1 MMKILETL
9 PQLENLGLRNPNR
22 VYWQLNTSQ
31 LYEEIIRRHEAYIAH
46 LGPLVVRSGHHTSLA
61 HDDRFIVAEAP
72 FQGDIAWGE
81 INRPFDSQRFNR
93 LQQRLTASLQG
104 TDIFVQD
111 CYARTDT
118 DERLPIRVV
127 TETAWHSLFIRNSYV
142 FAEPAEL
149 EDFVPEYT
157 IIHAPG
163 FRAVPKRDGTNSDA
177 FVLIHLSK
185 RLILIGGTSYA
196 GEIKK
201 AIFSVMNYML
211 PRRNTLSMECAAN
224 VGDKGDVLV
233 MLGAF
238 GTGKTTLAIN
248 DTRTIIGDSEHGWS
262 DNGIFSIGRGCYV
275 NIMNISAEDQPDI
288 LATTRHFGTI
298 LENVAIDVENR
309 QPDLSTDLFT
319 TNTRASYPITHLKRV
334 TREGV
339 AGHPQNIVLLTMDA
353 FGVIPPVSKLTPQQA
368 QYHFLAGYSSEL
380 EEMHDNSMEP
390 MAVFSACYG
399 APFMPLHPGQYARLF
414 SEKITHYGVNVWLVN
429 TGWVGGPYKTGK
441 RIPLSYTRS
450 ILDAIVKGKLNEVE
464 TRAES
469 YFGLHVPVECPG
481 IPSEIL
487 YPADAWKDKDDY
499 AMMARELAR
508 DFDEHFAQYADDVD
522 PNILAVQPHMG

>member
-1 MMKILETL
+1 MKILEKL
-9 PQLENLGLRNPNR
+9 PQLESLGLHNPNR

-31 LYEEIIRRHEAYIAH
+31 LYEEIIRRHEALVAH
-46 LGPLVVRSGHHTSLA
+46 LGPLVVRTGHHTSLA

-81 INRPFDSQRFNR
+81 INRPFDSHRFNSI
-93 LQQRLTASLQG
+93 QKRLTAYLQG
-104 TDIFVQD
+104 ADIFVQD

-118 DERLPIRVV
+118 EERLPIRVV
-127 TETAWHSLFIRNSYV
+127 TETAWHSLFIRNSYIY
-142 FAEPAEL
+142 AEREEL
-149 EDFVPEYT
+149 DDFTPEYT
-157 IIHAPG
+157 IIHVPG

-201 AIFSVMNYML
+201 AVFSLMNYML
-211 PRRNTLSMECAAN
+211 PRRNTLSMECAVN

-233 MLGAF
+233 LLGAF

-248 DTRTIIGDSEHGWS
+248 DSRTIVGDSEHGWS
-262 DNGIFSIGRGCYV
+262 DAGIFSIGRGCYV
-275 NIMNISAEDQPDI
+275 NVMGISPDDQPEVF
-288 LATTRHFGTI
+288 ATTRHFGTL
-298 LENVAIDVENR
+298 LENVAIDVNNR
-309 QPDLSTDLFT
+309 QLDLATDLFT
-319 TNTRASYPITHLKRV
+319 NNTRASYPITHLKRV
-334 TREGV
+334 TRDGV
-339 AGHPQNIVLLTMDA
+339 AGHPQNIVLLTKDA

-368 QYHFLAGYSSEL
+368 QYHFLAGYTSEL
-380 EEMHDNSMEP
+380 AEMHDNTFEP
-390 MAVFSACYG
+390 MAVFSSCYG

-414 SEKITHYGVNVWLVN
+414 AEKIKQHDVKVWLVN
-429 TGWVGGPYKTGK
+429 TGWVGGPYGTGK
-441 RIPLSYTRS
+441 PISIAYTRA
-450 ILDAIVKGKLNEVE
+450 ILNAIVKGQLNDVE
-464 TRAES
+464 TRSEA

-481 IPSEIL
+481 VPTEML
-487 YPADAWKDKDDY
+487 HPMDAWKDKDDY

-522 PNILAVQPHMG
+522 PNMIATQPTMG